1 MVGPGSRGASGASA
15 RRPGET
21 APGVGHVWSRA
32 GAPAYNPPN
41 LALPAAPE
49 DHSMKSKD
57 LLVAL
62 FALGFVLLSWPL
74 LTVVN
79 RPVTV
84 LGIPSLVLYLF
95 LVWAGIIAVLFWLTG
110 GRDSG

>member
-1 MVGPGSRGASGASA
+1 
-15 RRPGET
+15 
-21 APGVGHVWSRA
+21 
-32 GAPAYNPPN
+32 
-41 LALPAAPE
+41 
-49 DHSMKSKD
+49 MKSKD

-62 FALGFVLLSWPL
+62 FVFGLVLLSWPF

-79 RPVTV
+79 RPVAV

>member
-1 MVGPGSRGASGASA
+1 
-15 RRPGET
+15 
-21 APGVGHVWSRA
+21 
-32 GAPAYNPPN
+32 
-41 LALPAAPE
+41 
-49 DHSMKSKD
+49 MKSKD

-79 RPVTV
+79 RPVAV

-110 GRDSG
+110 GRDSGW

>member
-1 MVGPGSRGASGASA
+1 
-15 RRPGET
+15 
-21 APGVGHVWSRA
+21 
-32 GAPAYNPPN
+32 
-41 LALPAAPE
+41 
-49 DHSMKSKD
+49 MKSKD

-79 RPVTV
+79 RPVAV